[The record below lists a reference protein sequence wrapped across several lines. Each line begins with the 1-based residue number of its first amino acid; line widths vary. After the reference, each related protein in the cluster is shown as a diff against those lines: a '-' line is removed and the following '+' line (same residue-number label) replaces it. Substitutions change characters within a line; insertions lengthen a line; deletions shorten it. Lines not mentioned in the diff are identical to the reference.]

1 MTDRAKLDL
10 VQSEANVNT
19 LLEICRRRGRIL
31 ILMQNNPDPDA
42 LASAMAMRDLIQA
55 RLRKRPLIGY
65 GGVCGR
71 AENRAMMS
79 LLNISARFVT
89 PESVRGYGT
98 VCLVDAQPMAGN
110 NAATSED
117 AAHVVIDHHDLPQ
130 KASYRP
136 EFADVRPEYG
146 ATSTILYEYLL
157 AAEHPIST
165 DLATGLFYGIQSDT
179 QELGREASAP
189 DVVAFQELFVKADTK
204 KLSRMRRAPLPREY
218 FEMLHESLANCV
230 VADKTVISM
239 IRLSENPDIFAEVAD
254 LMLRLEGM
262 RCSVCYGVCE
272 NTIFLSVRS
281 VDGRTNAAERIVRV
295 VRGLGTGG
303 GHRTMA
309 GAQINAGEQP
319 EQRLDVVYKRILE
332 QFAPNGPPRP
342 LFVEPAPI

>member
-1 MTDRAKLDL
+1 MTDQSRLNLA
-10 VQSEANVNT
+10 QSEANVKT
-19 LLEICRRRGRIL
+19 LLEICRRPGRIL

-42 LASAMAMRDLIQA
+42 LASAMALRELIHA
-55 RLRKRPLIGY
+55 GLRKRAVIGY

-71 AENRAMMS
+71 AENRAMMN
-79 LLNISARFVT
+79 LLRIEARFVK
-89 PESVRGYGT
+89 PESVRDYGT

-110 NAATSED
+110 NAATTED
-117 AAHVVIDHHDLPQ
+117 AADVVIDHHEVPE

-136 EFADVRPEYG
+136 EFADIRPEYG

-157 AAEHPIST
+157 AAEHPISN
-165 DLATGLFYGIQSDT
+165 DLATALFYGIQSDT
-179 QELGREASAP
+179 QELGREASPA

-218 FEMLHESLANCV
+218 FEMLHESLANCM

-239 IRLSENPDIFAEVAD
+239 IRHSEHPDIFAEVAD

-262 RCSVCYGVCE
+262 RCSICYGKCGD
-272 NTIFLSVRS
+272 TIYLSVRS

-295 VRGLGTGG
+295 VRGLGSGG

-309 GAQINAGEQP
+309 GAQIPAGGQP
-319 EQRLDVVYKRILE
+319 EQRLDAVYKRILE
-332 QFAPNGPPRP
+332 QFAPDHPPRP